1 MSYCKNYDRTL
12 LQILM
17 YQDDKLTELL
27 EELMISSF
35 QGDNLENLEKWFQ
48 LLRTQRIF
56 EKRYGIK
63 LVGYSMCDTLNKLGQ
78 FGGKASRDFSKSI
91 R

>member
-1 MSYCKNYDRTL
+1 M

-27 EELMISSF
+27 EELIISSF
-35 QGDNLENLEKWFQ
+35 QGDILENLEKWFQ

-56 EKRYGIK
+56 ERRYGIK
-63 LVGYSMCDTLNKLGQ
+63 LVGQSMSETLQQLGQ
-78 FGGKASRDFSKSI
+78 FGMKASRDFSESI
-91 R
+91 K